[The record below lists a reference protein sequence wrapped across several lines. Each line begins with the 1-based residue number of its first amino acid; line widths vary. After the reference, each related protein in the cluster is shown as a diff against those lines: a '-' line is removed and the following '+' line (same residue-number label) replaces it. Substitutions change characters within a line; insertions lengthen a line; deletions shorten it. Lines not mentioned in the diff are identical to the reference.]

1 MGIEVIFGYI
11 FGIMMLFLLAK
22 LLLVPIKIIWRL
34 AINALVGGI
43 ALFLL
48 NIIGGFIGLHIQINI
63 ITALITGIFG
73 VPGIVMI
80 LILQYIL

>member
-34 AINALVGGI
+34 AINALVGGV